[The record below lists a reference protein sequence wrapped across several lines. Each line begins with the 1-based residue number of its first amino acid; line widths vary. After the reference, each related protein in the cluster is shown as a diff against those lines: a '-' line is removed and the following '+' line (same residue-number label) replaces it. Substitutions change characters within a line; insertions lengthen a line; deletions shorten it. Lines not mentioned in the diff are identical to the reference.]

1 MNHPL
6 TILGI
11 SGSLRRASY
20 NRGTLRAAQQLA
32 PQGRGGTYAQKVR
45 GERAVCL
52 SGATAV
58 AWDATLSAD
67 ASHG

>member
-32 PQGRGGTYAQKVR
+32 PQGMQIEIFELDEIPLYN
-45 GERAVCL
+45 
-52 SGATAV
+52 
-58 AWDATLSAD
+58 
-67 ASHG
+67 